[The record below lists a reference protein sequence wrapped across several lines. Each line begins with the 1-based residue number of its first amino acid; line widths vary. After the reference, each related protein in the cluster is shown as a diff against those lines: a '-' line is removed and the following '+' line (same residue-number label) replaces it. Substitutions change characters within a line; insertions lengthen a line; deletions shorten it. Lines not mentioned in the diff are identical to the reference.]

1 MDNRGEGLFRLHA
14 FLKGLSGQAITRRQN
29 GGGERMRKR
38 HMWLMQVY
46 NDPNAAPEKPP
57 IFRKGF
63 PAVILLLTGAIIA
76 VTLVQFNASRQ
87 VQDWMF
93 ATAAVAGGPGFENVY
108 RPWGAFAPYVLHTF
122 LHGGSFHLMMNMA
135 MLIALGPIV
144 AKDLG
149 NSTKGAF
156 LFLAF
161 FALCAAGGAL
171 AQVAWYAIEA
181 QDGIAIG
188 ASSAISG
195 LLPAVGYSRG
205 GLKGAWSISVP
216 WILINVVLA
225 FLGGDV
231 GVMQIAW
238 AAHLGGLAAGFAFPL
253 FTHLAKPVH

>member
-1 MDNRGEGLFRLHA
+1 M
-14 FLKGLSGQAITRRQN
+14 K
-29 GGGERMRKR
+29 
-38 HMWLMQVY
+38 LMQVY
-46 NDPNAAPEKPP
+46 NDPNAMPEKPP

-63 PAVILLLTGAIIA
+63 PTVIVIHTGAIIA

-93 ATAAVAGGPGFENVY
+93 AAAAIAGGPSFENVY
-108 RPWGAFAPYVLHTF
+108 RPWGDFAPYVLHTF

-149 NSTKGAF
+149 NTMKGVI
-156 LFLAF
+156 LFIAF
-161 FALCAAGGAL
+161 FSLCAAGGGL
-171 AQVAWYAIEA
+171 AQVIWYAIEA

-195 LLPAVGYSRG
+195 LLPAVGYTRG
-205 GLKGAWSISVP
+205 GLKSAWSISVP
-216 WILINVVLA
+216 WILFNIVLA
-225 FLGGDV
+225 FLGGDI

-238 AAHLGGLAAGFAFPL
+238 AAHLGGLAAGFSFPV
-253 FTHLAKPVH
+253 FTRLAQPVHCAPGRRFCAGLRV